1 MIRFD
6 YHEPRSLDEAIA
18 LLNQHGAEAALLAG
32 GTALLIDMKHG
43 ERRPGHVIS
52 LWRVPGLEGVQASHP
67 LNSPNPLLRIGALTI
82 ISDLAD
88 AVTDHPAWNGLL
100 EAAWMLGGRQV
111 QNMATVGGN
120 ICKASPGADMVPP
133 LLCLDAQLRLV
144 GPDGE
149 RTTPLDGFLTGPDQ
163 TAIRPAE
170 VLTEINVP
178 PAPPRTGA
186 AFLKVMRRHAVD
198 CSIVAVAARVSLAGD
213 SQTCVEARIALGA
226 AAPNPFRARQAESL
240 LTGQKIEST
249 RVREA
254 ARQAREGSHPI
265 SDVRAS
271 ADYRRM
277 LVETLVERA
286 VLKAAE
292 RAASPPASRS
302 PDPDPERSEGDGEG
316 EGAGSW
322 RGGR

>member
-1 MIRFD
+1 MIRFE
-6 YHEPRSLDEAIA
+6 YHQPRTLDEAVA
-18 LLNQHGAEAALLAG
+18 LLIQYGDAAALLAG
-32 GTALLIDMKHG
+32 GTALLVDMKHG
-43 ERRPGHVIS
+43 ERHPGHVIS
-52 LWRVPGLEGVQASHP
+52 LWGVPGLEGVQA
-67 LNSPNPLLRIGALTI
+67 NGGLRIGALTI
-82 ISDLAD
+82 ISDLAE
-88 AVTDHPAWNGLL
+88 AVADRPSWNGLL

-178 PAPPRTGA
+178 PAPPRTGT

-198 CSIVAVAARVSLAGD
+198 CSIVAAAARVSLAGD

-226 AAPNPFRARQAESL
+226 AAPNPFRARQAEGL
-240 LTGQKIEST
+240 LTGQKIEPS

-254 ARQAREGSHPI
+254 ARQAREGSGTI

-292 RAASPPASRS
+292 RAA
-302 PDPDPERSEGDGEG
+302 
-316 EGAGSW
+316 
-322 RGGR
+322 RGGDR